1 MKEKFYIGIMFIIL
15 SSTFVT
21 LFSYTTSPIY
31 SEWGDT
37 PDSPIFQ
44 IIGKYWKEGW
54 IPYKDL
60 WDLKGPYI
68 FFMDAIGYW
77 LTGTRIGVYLLQIT
91 FMVLTLMSIYKIF
104 AEDFSRRNSMLM
116 VIISLMSLSFI
127 YEGGNLTEE
136 YLLPFLGLSFFFV
149 LKW

>member
-77 LTGTRIGVYLLQIT
+77 LTGTRITISGMMDINKVKT
-91 FMVLTLMSIYKIF
+91 TEVWVLYNNIIIIF
-104 AEDFSRRNSMLM
+104 A
-116 VIISLMSLSFI
+116 
-127 YEGGNLTEE
+127 
-136 YLLPFLGLSFFFV
+136 
-149 LKW
+149 